1 MNSKPRSNRVLS
13 VCCILL
19 IAGLAGCV
27 PAHHVQRARV
37 AEACEVTVCRNFGTG
52 FDRCECKRYRE
63 IETQMQVLTGE
74 PQGPW
79 Q

>member
-1 MNSKPRSNRVLS
+1 MNFKLRSNRALRVGCTLLLFTLS
-13 VCCILL
+13 
-19 IAGLAGCV
+19 GCV

-37 AEACEVTVCRNFGTG
+37 AEACEVTVCRNLGTG

-63 IETQMQVLTGE
+63 VETQMQLLIGDTH
-74 PQGPW
+74 GPW